1 MTHEEYQSRI
11 DEAKEELREQVLS
24 ELKRM
29 NDYEVVDVCNEYCN
43 EANYPDDHI
52 YSIDEFDD
60 FTQNISSPSELVRMV
75 QFGNFDIRN
84 KYFWTNGYGNLES
97 SNRVAD
103 FPVAL
108 EDVADYV
115 ADNECSL
122 ENITIRDC
130 IEEYNDKLV
139 EIEEEYEDTREEM
152 E

>member
-1 MTHEEYQSRI
+1 M
-11 DEAKEELREQVLS
+11 
-24 ELKRM
+24 
-29 NDYEVVDVCNEYCN
+29 
-43 EANYPDDHI
+43 
-52 YSIDEFDD
+52 DEFDD
-60 FTQNISSPSELVRMV
+60 FTQNISRPSELVRMV
-75 QFGNFDIRN
+75 QFGDFDIRN
-84 KYFWTNGYGNLES
+84 KYFWTNGYGNLKS

-130 IEEYNDKLV
+130 IEEYNDKLA